1 MSTHAPFVLDA
12 NGSAMTGAYDA
23 EKLDVRTA
31 RRGQARPEG
40 GDMRALVTG
49 GAGFIG
55 SHLVDALVG
64 LGADVVVLDDLS
76 SGRAENV
83 NPAAHLFQADILDK
97 AAVDRA
103 MEGCEL
109 AFHQAARRAVLQSIE
124 QPLDTDRVNVGGTL
138 TVLMAAKD
146 ARVRRVV
153 FGASSSVYGGTAP
166 LPTPESTPPNPRS
179 PYAVTKY
186 AGEQYCRVFAQL
198 YDVETIALRYFN
210 VYGPRQTPD
219 SRYAAVIPL
228 FIAALASARPPEVH
242 GDGRQSRHFTFV
254 SDAVQANLRAAEASP
269 QCSGRVYNVAGDR
282 AHTLL
287 EVLEVIEDTLGIR
300 VAPLHTA
307 PRVGDV
313 RHSLADLTAA
323 KRDLDY
329 EPAVGLHQG
338 LPLTVESLINQI
350 ATRRGARR

>member
-1 MSTHAPFVLDA
+1 MLP
-12 NGSAMTGAYDA
+12 
-23 EKLDVRTA
+23 KLDVRTV

-55 SHLVDALVG
+55 SHLVDALVH

-83 NPAAHLFQADILDK
+83 NESARLFQADILDK
-97 AAVDRA
+97 ATVDTAV
-103 MEGCEL
+103 EGCEL
-109 AFHQAARRAVLQSIE
+109 VFHQAARRAVLQSIE
-124 QPLDTDRVNVGGTL
+124 QPLETDRVNVAGTL
-138 TVLMAAKD
+138 TVLMAARD
-146 ARVRRVV
+146 AGVRRVV
-153 FGASSSVYGGTAP
+153 FGASSSMYGGSAT
-166 LPTPESTPPNPRS
+166 LPTPESAPPNPRS

-198 YDVETIALRYFN
+198 YSLETVALRYFN
-210 VYGPRQTPD
+210 VYGPRQRPD

-228 FIAALASARPPEVH
+228 FIGALASGSPPEVH

-254 SDAVQANLRAAEASP
+254 SDAVHANLRAAEAAP

-282 AHTLL
+282 SHTLL
-287 EVLEVIEDTLGIR
+287 ELLAILEDTLGVR
-300 VAPLHTA
+300 VAPVHTA
-307 PRVGDV
+307 PRVGDI

-323 KRDLDY
+323 QRDLDY
-329 EPAVGLHQG
+329 EPRVGLHRG
-338 LPLTVESLINQI
+338 LRLTVESLTNQI
-350 ATRRGARR
+350 ATPEEEPVGE